1 MDDEPLIQRAAIAM
15 LALIFLGAFTGT
27 TASAKEVPKL
37 PNPTQTAT
45 ASPMPTNSP
54 TPTKTQTPEPT
65 ATQTLT
71 PTPTLDPVIEI
82 TANHT
87 VNRVL
92 PWLGEIERINENEG
106 LGLDPVLV
114 LAVMAAESGGDHSVV
129 SYASACGLMQVIPK
143 TYHELSKSQICGSP
157 TGNIYQGEYILRWA
171 LDAAERKGYDIYY
184 GVAAFNCSWE
194 GILNDKCGPQGGL
207 NYSKTVLE
215 FWYPRIEEAI
225 SASIDDD

>member
-1 MDDEPLIQRAAIAM
+1 M
-15 LALIFLGAFTGT
+15 LALVFLGAFTGT

-37 PNPTQTAT
+37 PNPTQTNT
-45 ASPMPTNSP
+45 VVPSPFPTPPPSP
-54 TPTKTQTPEPT
+54 TPTQVPT
-65 ATQTLT
+65 AT
-71 PTPTLDPVIEI
+71 PTPTSTLDPVTEI

-129 SYASACGLMQVIPK
+129 SYAGACGLLQVIPK

-157 TGNIYQGEYILRWA
+157 TGNIYQGMYILRWA
-171 LDAAERKGYDIYY
+171 IDYAEKKGYEPVISWGLSMY
-184 GVAAFNCSWE
+184 NCSEE
-194 GILNDKCGPQGGL
+194 GVLNDRCGSTGGWH
-207 NYSKTVLE
+207 YQKHVLE
-215 FWYPRIEEAI
+215 FWYPRFILALEE
-225 SASIDDD
+225 

>member
-1 MDDEPLIQRAAIAM
+1 MDDEPLIQCASMAM

-45 ASPMPTNSP
+45 ATSLPTNSP

-92 PWLGEIERINENEG
+92 PWLGEIERINKNED
-106 LGLDPVLV
+106 LKLDPVLV

-157 TGNIYQGEYILRWA
+157 TGNIYQGMYILRWA
-171 LDAAERKGYDIYY
+171 IDYAEKKGYEPAISWGLSMY
-184 GVAAFNCSWE
+184 NCSEE
-194 GILNDKCGPQGGL
+194 GVLNDRCGSTGGWH
-207 NYSKTVLE
+207 YQKHVLE
-215 FWYPRIEEAI
+215 FWYPRFILALEELK
-225 SASIDDD
+225 